1 LERDEK
7 ATEGRS
13 GCAEAGV
20 GRHHLGNPYGRS
32 GLGEPRRFDA
42 VTIGFHWTTAA
53 LIAGM
58 FVSAWLHAMAE
69 GGRLASL
76 LLAIH
81 RSLGLSIWVVAICR
95 LGWRLRF
102 ACLPPFPPTMSK
114 AKQALA
120 KSSEYSLYAL
130 LLIQPMTGLAQSLT
144 RGRPFLLFGWQ
155 APVVMARDAGLTGLL
170 GSIHRLSAWALL
182 GLVGLHALAA
192 LHHRFVLRDEVLQ
205 SMLPW
210 KPTKRRAR
218 ASRGASRIPVRS
230 WPRGW
235 KA

>member
-1 LERDEK
+1 
-7 ATEGRS
+7 
-13 GCAEAGV
+13 V
-20 GRHHLGNPYGRS
+20 GLHHLGSPYGQSR
-32 GLGEPRRFDA
+32 LAAPRRFDA
-42 VTIGFHWTTAA
+42 VTIWFHWTTAA

-58 FVSAWLHAMAE
+58 FASAWLHAAAE
-69 GGRLASL
+69 GGKQASL

-81 RSLGLSIWVVAICR
+81 RSLGLSVWIVAACR
-95 LGWRLRF
+95 VGWRLRF
-102 ACLPPFPPTMSK
+102 AYLPPFPPTMSR

-130 LLIQPMTGLAQSLT
+130 LLIQPLTGLAQSLT
-144 RGRPFLLFGWQ
+144 RGRPFLLFGWE
-155 APVVMARDAGLTGLL
+155 APAVMARDVGLTGLL
-170 GSIHRLSAWALL
+170 GSVHKVSAWALL

-192 LHHRFVLRDEVLQ
+192 LQHRFVLRDDVLQ

-210 KPTKRRAR
+210 KPATRPVR
-218 ASRGASRIPVRS
+218 ASRVASRIPARP

>member
-1 LERDEK
+1 M
-7 ATEGRS
+7 
-13 GCAEAGV
+13 

-69 GGRLASL
+69 GGRQASL

-102 ACLPPFPPTMSK
+102 AYLPPFPPTMSK

-170 GSIHRLSAWALL
+170 GSIHKLSAWALL